1 MNNTL
6 HWIKYLGL
14 CFVVWVLGSAATF
27 AQMNDYNVI
36 EVCNK
41 GDVLLEYAVFAT
53 KTDYWAGD
61 RAEASAWYKIKPGK
75 CENVNPGTY
84 RGVSIGFYQK
94 GRNGVFG
101 NPVYNVRGADRRM
114 DGRFETNVMCLP
126 GNKRF
131 EETGSLSSV
140 RRKITPPC
148 AEGFHELRMSFYI
161 QPNDVFSKITLKP
174 DKNDQMLPWP
184 GEPVISQEQRLRN
197 RSVSILDES
206 CRDHYT
212 LFDEDALQRLCTCPS
227 RKIVENHQDVVYLI
241 EFSISNGNGFNG
253 VWTSL
258 TCSPITGLYS
268 KYRNS
273 NSGIRPC
280 MT

>member
-1 MNNTL
+1 ML

-14 CFVVWVLGSAATF
+14 CFVVWVFGSTASF

-41 GDVLLEYAVFAT
+41 GNVLLEYAVFAT

-61 RAEASAWYKIKPGK
+61 RAEASAWYKIEPGK

-184 GEPVISQEQRLRN
+184 GEPVISQEQRLRD
-197 RSVSILDES
+197 RSVSILDAS

-227 RKIVENHQDVVYLI
+227 WKIVENNQDVVYLI
-241 EFSISNGNGFNG
+241 EFSISNGDGFHEAIKVVNKNN
-253 VWTSL
+253 L
-258 TCSPITGLYS
+258 EKYS
-268 KYRNS
+268 IECLLE
-273 NSGIRPC
+273 GD
-280 MT
+280 